1 MKAGFCLL
9 IQLFVQNAQS
19 EPDTNVHVYIPQE
32 QRPEQQ
38 PEQQEQQPD
47 THHHVFVPPEQHGGE
62 FCLVIGAQL
71 YVPIY
76 QLYILWSSMDNRK
89 LPFVNSVMFVS
100 NICSCALRHQPPWCP
115 PITTS
120 TMVTVS
126 TLFVHHCNQWPKPLY
141 AIFQHP
147 GKREM

>member
-47 THHHVFVPPEQHGGE
+47 THHHVYVPPEQHGGK
-62 FCLVIGAQL
+62 FSLVHSVSTMYLFTGYIHLLAIYSLVIYGQ
-71 YVPIY
+71 
-76 QLYILWSSMDNRK
+76 SEGTFS
-89 LPFVNSVMFVS
+89 
-100 NICSCALRHQPPWCP
+100 
-115 PITTS
+115 
-120 TMVTVS
+120 
-126 TLFVHHCNQWPKPLY
+126 
-141 AIFQHP
+141 
-147 GKREM
+147 

>member
-1 MKAGFCLL
+1 MFMFIYRKSNDQSNNRSNKSNNQTHIIMFMYRQSNTVGNFLL
-9 IQLFVQNAQS
+9 S
-19 EPDTNVHVYIPQE
+19 
-32 QRPEQQ
+32 
-38 PEQQEQQPD
+38 
-47 THHHVFVPPEQHGGE
+47 
-62 FCLVIGAQL
+62 IGAPL

-76 QLYILWSSMDNRK
+76 RLYILWSSMDNRK

-100 NICSCALRHQPPWCP
+100 KICSCALRHQPPWCP